1 MPKEATA
8 KCPCGFTVT
17 SPFGADEAVDVISNH
32 AVRQHPADYPSKPS
46 REAAMK
52 FVEIKE

>member
-32 AVRQHPADYPSKPS
+32 AVRQHPKDYPSKPS
-46 REAAMK
+46 REDAMK